1 MFLLLNVN
9 RVLILR
15 ILLYYFL
22 LLNSE
27 TKRIC
32 MLLNDKAKKY
42 TKVKLS
48 SRILSIS
55 LEISVSLS
63 KALLMN
69 IILRT
74 PYMNFVKQC

>member
-1 MFLLLNVN
+1 
-9 RVLILR
+9 
-15 ILLYYFL
+15 
-22 LLNSE
+22 
-27 TKRIC
+27 

-42 TKVKLS
+42 TKVKLP

-69 IILRT
+69 NILRT
-74 PYMNFVKQC
+74 PYMNFVKQY